1 MNAKEERCETCD
13 KVALVLASA
22 GVVGVA
28 PSVGVVG
35 VAPSAGVV
43 GVAPSVG
50 VGGGD
55 APSVGVVGVVPSVVG
70 GGDSVDEEEEEE
82 VEALTS
88 LLLMVGKG
96 SKMTMPPVLVELLLG
111 SVNVALTS
119 TQTVVL

>member
-1 MNAKEERCETCD
+1 M
-13 KVALVLASA
+13 
-22 GVVGVA
+22 GVA

-70 GGDSVDEEEEEE
+70 GGDSVVAEEEE
-82 VEALTS
+82 VEALRS
-88 LLLMVGKG
+88 LLLMVGTG